1 MLNETIKK
9 QLLNKAETIDIDVS
23 ELESY
28 HWDNNPYDLEPAL
41 ACGSACGVWDED
53 EEWEEKIK
61 KLVYYIQSDGVGEYC
76 KLSDNEHEKDNQDKE
91 LSHQAINWLNSLLG
105 E

>member
-1 MLNETIKK
+1 MLNETIKT
-9 QLLNKAETIDIDVS
+9 QLLNKAETINIDVS

-41 ACGSACGVWDED
+41 SCGSAGGVWEEEEELKEQLKTLADWVKADGLGEYVDLADDED
-53 EEWEEKIK
+53 
-61 KLVYYIQSDGVGEYC
+61 LDGQISLEAY
-76 KLSDNEHEKDNQDKE
+76 
-91 LSHQAINWLNSLLG
+91 NWLMSLTG

>member
-1 MLNETIKK
+1 MLDETIKK
-9 QLLNKAETIDIDVS
+9 ELLNKAETIDIDVS

-41 ACGSACGVWDED
+41 ARGSACGVWDED
-53 EEWEEKIK
+53 EEWKEQLRTLADWVKA
-61 KLVYYIQSDGVGEYC
+61 DGLGEYAT
-76 KLSDNEHEKDNQDKE
+76 LADDEDLDGQMSLE
-91 LSHQAINWLNSLLG
+91 AYNWLMNLTG

>member
-28 HWDNNPYDLEPAL
+28 HWDDNPYDIEPAL
-41 ACGSACGVWDED
+41 AWGSAGGAWDEE
-53 EEWEEKIK
+53 EEWQKQC
-61 KLVYYIQSDGVGEYC
+61 KLLAEWVKADGLGEYAT
-76 KLSDNEHEKDNQDKE
+76 LADDEDLDGQMSLE
-91 LSHQAINWLNSLLG
+91 AYNWLMNLAG

>member
-1 MLNETIKK
+1 MINETIKK
-9 QLLNKAETIDIDVS
+9 ELLNKIEEIEIDVS

-28 HWDNNPYDLEPAL
+28 HWDNDPYGLEPAL

-53 EEWEEKIK
+53 EEWQE
-61 KLVYYIQSDGVGEYC
+61 QC
-76 KLSDNEHEKDNQDKE
+76 KLLAEWVKADGLCEHATLADDEDLDGQMSIE
-91 LSHQAINWLNSLLG
+91 AYNWLMNLTG